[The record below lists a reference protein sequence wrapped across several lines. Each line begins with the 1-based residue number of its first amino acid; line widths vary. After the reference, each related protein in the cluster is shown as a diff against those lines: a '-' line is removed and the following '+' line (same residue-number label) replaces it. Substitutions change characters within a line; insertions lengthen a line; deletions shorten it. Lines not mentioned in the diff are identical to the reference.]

1 MLITTITYK
10 YYDKDYN
17 IKTLNQYIYNTTN
30 VNIEYA
36 WNYLNDS
43 YKDDIYLLEDYIIKN
58 KIYDTS
64 KQIEL

>member
-43 YKDDIYLLEDYIIKN
+43 YKNDIYLLEEYTIKN
-58 KIYDTS
+58 EAYDTS